1 MKKIFAILLLIGI
14 TSCSTDDVQDRPII
28 VAGTSPE
35 LIAPEDG
42 TVYTLNFENPTMI
55 VDRFVWKTADFGG
68 AVATNYTVEID
79 NVDNQFANP
88 RILGSVAGGTQLS
101 FDVATLNGIAI
112 SLGATPFTAY
122 SLEGRVKAEVGG
134 GVEAMYSNKV
144 TFVVTP
150 YTTDAPQLYVV
161 GNFLGASGY
170 GSDWTTGDAVAIA
183 ASGFGNTD
191 FEGYVYMN
199 MPSPEYKFLP
209 TNESFEGDYGDDG
222 TFSGVLVQEGEVNC
236 QAPAA
241 GYYLVKADTASG
253 TYSATSYD
261 WAVIGSSTPAGWD
274 NDTNMTYDMDSHT
287 WTINLDLSPGEIKFR
302 ANDGWDWNYGDD
314 GADGVLENGGANI
327 AVSEAG
333 NYKIVLDLSNP
344 RAYTYSVTMN

>member
-28 VAGTSPE
+28 VASDAPE

-42 TVYTLNFENPTMI
+42 TIYTLNFENPTMI
-55 VDRFVWKTADFGG
+55 VDRFVWKSADFGG
-68 AVATNYTVEID
+68 DIATNYTVEID
-79 NVDNQFANP
+79 NVDNQFANAL
-88 RILGSVAGGTQLS
+88 ILGSVAGGTQLG
-101 FDVATLNGIAI
+101 FDVATLNGIAL

-150 YTTDAPQLYVV
+150 YTTEAPKLFVV

-170 GSDWTTGDAVAIA
+170 GSDWTSGDAVPIA
-183 ASGFGNTD
+183 AETFGDTS

-209 TNESFEGDYGDDG
+209 TTDSFEGDYGDDG
-222 TFSGVLVQEGEVNC
+222 TFSGILVQEGEVNC

-241 GYYLVKADTASG
+241 GYYLVKANTGTG

-261 WAVIGSSTPAGWD
+261 WGIIGDATPAGWD
-274 NDTNMTYDMDSHT
+274 NDTDLTYDQDSKT
-287 WTINLDLSPGEIKFR
+287 WTIDLNLSVGEIKFR

-314 GADGVLENGGANI
+314 GADGMLDNGGANI
-327 AVSEAG
+327 AVTQAG
-333 NYKIVLDLSNP
+333 NYTIVLDLSTP
-344 RAYTYSVTMN
+344 RAYSYTLTMN

>member
-28 VAGTSPE
+28 EAITSPE

-42 TVYTLNFENPTMI
+42 TIYTLNFATPTMI
-55 VDRFVWKTADFGG
+55 VDRFVWNPADFGG
-68 AVATNYTVEID
+68 DIATTYTVEVD
-79 NVDNQFANP
+79 NVDNQFASP
-88 RILGSVAGGTQLS
+88 RILGSVSGGTQLS
-101 FDVATLNGIAI
+101 FDVASLNSIALA
-112 SLGATPFTAY
+112 LGATPFTAY
-122 SLEGRVKAEVGG
+122 SIEARIKAEVGG
-134 GVEAMYSNKV
+134 GVEVMYSNKV

-150 YTTDAPQLYVV
+150 YTTEAPKLYVV

-170 GSDWTTGDAVAIA
+170 GNDWTTGDAVPIA
-183 ASGFGNTD
+183 ALGFGDTD

-209 TNESFEGDYGDDG
+209 TNESFDGDYGDDG
-222 TFSGVLVQEGEVNC
+222 TFSGILVQEGEVNC

-241 GYYLVKADTASG
+241 GYYLVKANTATG

-261 WAVIGSSTPAGWD
+261 WGVIGNATPSGWD
-274 NDTNMTYDMDSHT
+274 NDTNMTYDPATKT
-287 WTINLDLSPGEIKFR
+287 WKIDLTLSVGEIKFR

-314 GADGVLENGGANI
+314 GADGMLNNGGANI

-333 NYKIVLDLSNP
+333 NYTIVLDLSTP
-344 RAYTYSVTMN
+344 RAYTYSVTLN